1 MGTNG
6 IGKST
11 ALKILSGKLKPNLG
25 KFEQV
30 PDWETILAYFR
41 GSELQNY
48 FTRIVEE
55 DLKAVLKPQYVDHI
69 PRAVRGPVIE
79 VRMMTILSV
88 LLHMHKLLD
97 TLKQHQLTPP
107 RAVPPQ
113 VRSGHAEFI
122 CQQQLIPIKGSHV
135 IV

>member
-79 VRMMTILSV
+79 VRMMTTFSV
-88 LLHMHKLLD
+88 LLHTHKLLD
-97 TLKQHQLTPP
+97 TLKQYQLAPS
-107 RAVPPQ
+107 RAVPLQ
-113 VRSGHAEFI
+113 VGSAHAEFI
-122 CQQQLIPIKGSHV
+122 CQQQLISIKGSHV

>member
-1 MGTNG
+1 MHNTTYRISSRRLALQVLGLVGTNG

-25 KFEQV
+25 KYEQL

-69 PRAVRGPVIE
+69 PRAVRGPVLE
-79 VRMMTILSV
+79 VC
-88 LLHMHKLLD
+88 LLEDFLMLCCRWKF
-97 TLKQHQLTPP
+97 
-107 RAVPPQ
+107 R
-113 VRSGHAEFI
+113 RSDEIHRHS
-122 CQQQLIPIKGSHV
+122 L
-135 IV
+135 

>member
-1 MGTNG
+1 VMETVVTLCVLSTLSILRTMGNGYVVQVLGLVGTNG

-25 KFEQV
+25 KYEQL

-55 DLKAVLKPQYVDHI
+55 DLKATLKPQYVDHI
-69 PRAVRGPVIE
+69 PRAVRGNVE
-79 VRMMTILSV
+79 SV
-88 LLHMHKLLD
+88 WSMS
-97 TLKQHQLTPP
+97 LKFEYHYW
-107 RAVPPQ
+107 
-113 VRSGHAEFI
+113 
-122 CQQQLIPIKGSHV
+122 
-135 IV
+135 